1 MRARRSA
8 FAALFAAIVGT
19 GALTTTL
26 LGAPSIA
33 AAQTTAPAAAPQ
45 ALTPWDVQHYTA
57 AFGAA
62 QRGDHAAARAHAG
75 QASDPVLVGWLE
87 SRRILTDGGRTMT
100 YDEVRG
106 WLETNRDHPDAARV
120 HAIAL
125 RNRPAGA
132 PAPALPVAAQTGRS
146 WNGLAAPAR
155 RPATPPPTAAQ
166 QRARDLFYEGRTSDA
181 LLAANESGERWIA
194 GLAAFRLRDYA
205 EAQRRFETVARDE
218 AVDSWNRSAGAYW
231 ASRAAIAA
239 GQPELAPGFL
249 RMAASHGQTFY
260 GLIAQRQL
268 GLEPQ
273 DSARGLLARA
283 RTALA
288 SGLQAVAFNRSA
300 GEADPLPGFIRS
312 QPRAKRAAALAQ
324 IGLLVEA
331 GFEVRDGLSAARDE
345 DERRRWVALAAAV
358 RAPMIPGNG
367 APGALDETAY
377 PMPTLTPNGGFTL
390 DRALVYAIVRQE
402 SRFNPSARSHAG
414 ATGLMQL
421 MPGTAR
427 QMSRSAGLDGSARL
441 TDPGTNLRL
450 GQDYV
455 TYLLRT
461 RIVGDDILRAV
472 AAYNGGPGTVL
483 RTQEQLAG
491 DQDALMLIESL
502 PYAETRAYVERVM
515 ANYWIY
521 RRLLGQDSPTMDA
534 VASGSH
540 TVRVSMDRPQQQ
552 AAVDVAPVLGLA
564 VAGASTPLS
573 Q

>member
-1 MRARRSA
+1 MRARQSA
-8 FAALFAAIVGT
+8 FAALFAAIFGA

-26 LGAPSIA
+26 FGATSPA
-33 AAQTTAPAAAPQ
+33 AAEAPAASSSVLQ

-57 AFGAA
+57 AFQAA
-62 QRGDHAAARAHAG
+62 QGGDFAGARAHA
-75 QASDPVLVGWLE
+75 QRASDPVLTGWVE
-87 SRRILTDGGRTMT
+87 SRRILTDGGRTT
-100 YDEVRG
+100 SYDEVRS
-106 WLETNRDHPDAARV
+106 WLEANRDHPDAPRV

-125 RNRPAGA
+125 RVRPAGA
-132 PAPALPVAAQTGRS
+132 AAPALPAAHAGRS

-181 LLAANESGERWIA
+181 YLAAVESGERWIA
-194 GLAAFRLRDYA
+194 GLAAFRLRDFA

-218 AVDSWNRSAGAYW
+218 GVDSWNRSAGAYW

-283 RTALA
+283 RQALA
-288 SGLQAVAFNRSA
+288 GGLQAVAFNRA
-300 GEADPLPGFIRS
+300 EEADPLPAFLRG

-331 GFEVRDGLSAARDE
+331 GFEVRDGLTAARDE
-345 DERRRWVALAAAV
+345 DERRRWVALAAAI
-358 RAPMIPGNG
+358 RAPMIPGGG

-421 MPGTAR
+421 MPNTAY
-427 QMSRSAGLDGSARL
+427 QISRDASMRSPARL
-441 TDPGTNLRL
+441 SDPGTNLRL
-450 GQDYV
+450 GQDYMA
-455 TYLLRT
+455 YLLRT

-491 DQDALMLIESL
+491 DPDALMLMESL

-534 VASGSH
+534 VASGAH
-540 TVRVSMDRPQQQ
+540 TVRVAMDRPQMQ
-552 AAVDVAPVLGLA
+552 AADAAPVLGLA
-564 VAGASTPLS
+564 VAGASTPLT

>member
-1 MRARRSA
+1 MRARQSA
-8 FAALFAAIVGT
+8 FAALFAAVLGA
-19 GALTTTL
+19 GALTITL
-26 LGAPSIA
+26 LGAPGHA
-33 AAQTTAPAAAPQ
+33 AASTPQ
-45 ALTPWDVQHYTA
+45 ASTHALTPWDAQLYSA
-57 AFGAA
+57 AFDAA
-62 QRGDHAAARAHAG
+62 RRGDFVEARGKAG

-87 SRRILTDGGRTMT
+87 AQRLLAGTGS
-100 YDEVRG
+100 YDDLRG
-106 WLETNRDHPDAARV
+106 WLERHRDHPNADRV
-120 HAIAL
+120 HTLAL
-125 RNRPAGA
+125 RARPVGA
-132 PAPALPVAAQTGRS
+132 PAPLAPVSLAVRGWSGVAAAPRR
-146 WNGLAAPAR
+146 AAPA
-155 RPATPPPTAAQ
+155 TAAQ
-166 QRARDLFYEGRTSDA
+166 QRARDLFYEGRVSDA
-181 LLAANESGERWIA
+181 YAAATESGERWIA
-194 GLAAFRLRDYA
+194 GLAAFRLRNYA
-205 EAQRRFETVARDE
+205 EAQQRFETVARDNSLD
-218 AVDSWNRSAGAYW
+218 AWNRSAGAYW

-249 RMAASHGQTFY
+249 RMAAQHQETFY

-268 GLEPQ
+268 GVEP
-273 DSARGLLARA
+273 AATTRGLFARA
-283 RTALA
+283 RD
-288 SGLQAVAFNRSA
+288 AVAGAVHRVASVTTDH
-300 GEADPLPGFIRS
+300 ADCAAFIRGDA
-312 QPRAKRAAALAQ
+312 RARRAAALAQ

-331 GFEVRDGLSAARDE
+331 GFEVRDGLAAARTE
-345 DERRRWVALAAAV
+345 EERRRWVTLAASI
-358 RAPMIPGNG
+358 RAPMIPGG
-367 APGALDETAY
+367 APGGLDETAY
-377 PMPTLTPNGGFTL
+377 PMPVLTPNGGFTL

-455 TYLLRT
+455 SYLLRT

-491 DQDALMLIESL
+491 DTDALMLIESL

-521 RRLLGQDSPTMDA
+521 RRMLGQDSPTLDA
-534 VASGSH
+534 VASGAH
-540 TVRVSMDRPQQQ
+540 TTRPSLDRAVIQ
-552 AAVDVAPVLGLA
+552 ASADVAPAAGGFA
-564 VAGASTPLS
+564 VAGASTPLI